1 MVVKGMTITKKI
13 ISVLDGLISSIVLLV
28 LLILDD
34 NDIDDP

>member
-1 MVVKGMTITKKI
+1 MTITKKI